1 MAEQVGQK
9 SWQAWFKIYCGFYVV
24 MMLISIDGI
33 YWAERAVKGHG
44 WDLQSMIC
52 MPWVAA
58 LIFGALL
65 LISRYRRKIEDQSA
79 GILLFFLG
87 FVVSSAYSAMS
98 RLAGMIH

>member
-9 SWQAWFKIYCGFYVV
+9 SWQAWFKIYFGFYVV

-52 MPWVAA
+52 MPWVMA
-58 LIFGALL
+58 LMGGALL
-65 LISRYRRKIEDQSA
+65 LIFRNRRKLDDQVA
-79 GILLFFLG
+79 GILLFFLT

-98 RLAGMIH
+98 RLAGLVH